1 MSEYEGVLLLTP
13 KVVIDAGNGGSDT
26 GVVYEGRYEKNDN
39 LDLALAVGE
48 ILQANGINVEY
59 TREDDR
65 DQSELLR
72 ARYANESDAVLFV
85 SFQRNAS
92 QNPNEGSG
100 VQVIVYD
107 EKSKARDLAE
117 NITKSLADI
126 GFKNNGVTYRKDI
139 DVLRKTKMP
148 AMMVLTGYI
157 DNDRDNELYD
167 RNFNQIADAIADD
180 IYEKLTGK
188 ELAVVPQY
196 QLPPGSEVSESIRYR
211 VQVGLFS
218 NYNNATRAAS
228 RLKALG
234 YPVDIVR
241 KDPYYAVVVGEFGDL
256 AEANDVETDLK
267 MLGYDTLII
276 MVEV

>member
-1 MSEYEGVLLLTP
+1 MTP